1 MVPTDE
7 DGAFGMYILFE
18 NQLSLIFERI
28 RKATLTF
35 TVLKCSHG
43 TYGADPR
50 CRTSGRLMKE
60 AVKNS
65 WHLTML
71 HGSQES
77 GVTVLSVHFAC
88 FLLVRTLIFNN
99 HVSILVSYHIKDYV
113 NFLKKIQIDEQET
126 GFK

>member
-28 RKATLTF
+28 RKAMLTF

-43 TYGADPR
+43 TYGSDPR
-50 CRTSGRLMKE
+50 CRTPGRLMKE

-77 GVTVLSVHFAC
+77 GVTVLSVHFAY

-99 HVSILVSYHIKDYV
+99 HVSILVSYRIKDYV